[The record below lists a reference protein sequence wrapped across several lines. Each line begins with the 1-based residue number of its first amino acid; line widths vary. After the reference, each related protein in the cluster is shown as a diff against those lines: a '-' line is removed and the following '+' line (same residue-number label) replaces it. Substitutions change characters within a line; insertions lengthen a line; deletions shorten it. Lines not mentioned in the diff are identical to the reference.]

1 MIPQGRPFFGTSWW
15 CQKGLARSLPIT
27 SKGKGRRNSDIK
39 GARVNKHLQ
48 AQIERIATGALFVVF
63 VMLFAL
69 LSNLIASRA
78 NAQAAAL
85 ANDPATLAASADESG
100 NQSPFAYSGQFILE
114 TTRTAD
120 EAEPISYTGWY
131 QATASATHKK
141 SAINGTARL
150 GYTREYSYQRD
161 DGSNGAFDNPG
172 LSLAKSF
179 RRGKDFESEYL
190 DSVSI
195 ALSGA
200 IGANDESRRRTFLWS
215 NGVSITG
222 AKAIGRFNL
231 RQSFGYT
238 HSFFEY
244 DIRDNGVVNSPDSVR
259 SVSMLFYSVN
269 DRVSLGGSFTY
280 GYSISYQGVG
290 RATTM
295 AQVSA
300 DYSFTDRISASI
312 GVASERGTLEPDGQS
327 NRIRFFAPE
336 AAQYFADLV
345 ISL

>member
-1 MIPQGRPFFGTSWW
+1 M
-15 CQKGLARSLPIT
+15 
-27 SKGKGRRNSDIK
+27 
-39 GARVNKHLQ
+39 NKQ
-48 AQIERIATGALFVVF
+48 AQRQHNIDLSTAALFVAF
-63 VMLFAL
+63 VLLFTL
-69 LSNLIASRA
+69 LTNLMASTA

-85 ANDPATLAASADESG
+85 ANDPATLAASAAESG
-100 NQSPFAYSGQFILE
+100 NQSPFAYSGQFIFE

-141 SAINGTARL
+141 SAITGTARL

-172 LSLAKSF
+172 LSLAKTF
-179 RRGKDFESEYL
+179 RNGKDFETSYL
-190 DSVSI
+190 DSISI

-222 AKAIGRFNL
+222 AKALGRFNL

-259 SVSMLFYSVN
+259 STSMLFYSVN

-280 GYSISYQGVG
+280 GYSISFQGVG

-300 DYSFTDRISASI
+300 DYSFTDRISASL
-312 GVASERGTLEPDGQS
+312 GVASERGTLEPDGQT

-336 AAQYFADLV
+336 AAQYFADLI

>member
-1 MIPQGRPFFGTSWW
+1 MNQISQSQVENDIIRN
-15 CQKGLARSLPIT
+15 R
-27 SKGKGRRNSDIK
+27 GKFDFSTI
-39 GARVNKHLQ
+39 V
-48 AQIERIATGALFVVF
+48 LFVAF
-63 VMLFAL
+63 ILLFAFI
-69 LSNLIASRA
+69 SNFFASTA

-85 ANDPATLAASADESG
+85 ANDPATLAASAADSA
-100 NQSPFAYSGQFILE
+100 NQSPFAFSGQLLVE

-131 QATASATHKK
+131 QATASATHKS
-141 SAINGTARL
+141 SALTGTARL
-150 GYTREYSYQRD
+150 GYSREYSYERE
-161 DGSNGAFDNPG
+161 DGSVGSFDNPS

-179 RRGKDFESEYL
+179 RNKKDFETDLL

-195 ALSGA
+195 SVSGSV
-200 IGANDESRRRTFLWS
+200 GANDDSRRRTFLWS

-222 AKAIGRFNL
+222 AKSIGKFNL

-259 SVSMLFYSVN
+259 SVSMLFYSLN
-269 DRVSLGGSFTY
+269 DAVSFGASFTY
-280 GYSISYQGVG
+280 GYSVSFQGVG

-295 AQVSA
+295 AQASA
-300 DYSFTDRISASI
+300 DYSFTDRVSASI
-312 GVASERGTLEPDGQS
+312 GVASERGTLEPDGQT
-327 NRIRFFAPE
+327 NRIRFYAPE
-336 AAQYFADLV
+336 AAQYFMDLI

>member
-1 MIPQGRPFFGTSWW
+1 
-15 CQKGLARSLPIT
+15 
-27 SKGKGRRNSDIK
+27 
-39 GARVNKHLQ
+39 VNKQ
-48 AQIERIATGALFVVF
+48 PQSQIESESFRQESGRLGFSTAALFIAF
-63 VMLFAL
+63 VLLFAL
-69 LSNLIASRA
+69 LSNLIASTA

-100 NQSPFAYSGQFILE
+100 NQSPFAYSGQFIFE

-141 SAINGTARL
+141 SALTGTARL

-172 LSLAKSF
+172 LSVAKSF
-179 RRGKDFESEYL
+179 RSGKDFETNLL
-190 DSVSI
+190 DSVSV

-215 NGVSITG
+215 NGVSVTG

-280 GYSISYQGVG
+280 GYSISFQGVG

-300 DYSFTDRISASI
+300 DYSFSDRISASI
-312 GVASERGTLEPDGQS
+312 GVASERGTLEPDGQT
-327 NRIRFFAPE
+327 NRIRIYAPE
-336 AAQYFADLV
+336 AAQYFADLI